1 MVLRTMSREWVV
13 CPGCGE
19 KHGEC
24 ADWVKSMPHRE
35 LCSCGAEM
43 LCWFESE
50 ITYHA
55 EIVGKPERGSK
66 KEKKK
71 KKNSRDK
78 KRRTETK
85 VAKKKKKKDG
95 KKR

>member
-1 MVLRTMSREWVV
+1 MVLRTVSRDWVV
-13 CPGCGE
+13 CPVCGE

-35 LCSCGAEM
+35 RCSCGTEM

-55 EIVGKPERGSK
+55 EILAVPKRAIE

-71 KKNSRDK
+71 KPKDK
-78 KRRTETK
+78 DRRAELK
-85 VAKKKKKKDG
+85 AKKKSG

>member
-35 LCSCGAEM
+35 LCSCGVEM

-55 EIVGKPERGSK
+55 EIVGEPKSVTKKK
-66 KEKKK
+66 KEKKGK
-71 KKNSRDK
+71 GK
-78 KRRTETK
+78 KRKTK
-85 VAKKKKKKDG
+85 TLKEKKRKDG

>member
-1 MVLRTMSREWVV
+1 MVLRTVSRNCVV
-13 CPGCGE
+13 CPVCGE

-24 ADWVKSMPHRE
+24 GDWVKSMPHRE
-35 LCSCGAEM
+35 LCSCGVEM

-55 EIVGKPERGSK
+55 EILAEPKRATQ

-71 KKNSRDK
+71 KPKDK
-78 KRRTETK
+78 KRRAETK
-85 VAKKKKKKDG
+85 AVKKKGG

>member
-1 MVLRTMSREWVV
+1 MVLRTVSRNWVV
-13 CPGCGE
+13 CPACGE

-35 LCSCGAEM
+35 LCSCGVEM

-55 EIVGKPERGSK
+55 EILAEPKRATQKK
-66 KEKKK
+66 KEKKAKNK
-71 KKNSRDK
+71 KPRAGTKIMKN
-78 KRRTETK
+78 
-85 VAKKKKKKDG
+85 KKKKSG
-95 KKR
+95 KKV

>member
-35 LCSCGAEM
+35 LCSCGVEM

-55 EIVGKPERGSK
+55 EIIGEPEIGSK
-66 KEKKK
+66 DKKK
-71 KKNSRDK
+71 KKAKDKNRKMKTKTTKKKRKKDDK
-78 KRRTETK
+78 KR
-85 VAKKKKKKDG
+85 
-95 KKR
+95 